1 MEAAGEP
8 LDESNADTDP
18 LAQFGRWFDDA
29 ASVTASPEAMAVASA
44 DPAGRPSV
52 RMLLLKSFGADG
64 FVFYTNYG
72 SRKGRELAEN
82 PYAALL
88 FHWEPLGRQV
98 RIEGPVAR
106 TGDDESD
113 AYFATRARGS
123 QLGARASRQS
133 RPVDDRRALDAQVEV
148 EAARFADAEV
158 QRPPWWGGIRV
169 TPSSYEFWQRR
180 EDRLHD
186 RLLYT
191 PSVPG
196 WRITR
201 LQP

>member
-1 MEAAGEP
+1 VEATGAP
-8 LDESNADTDP
+8 LDEATADPDP
-18 LAQFGRWFDDA
+18 LVQFGRWFEDA
-29 ASVTASPEAMAVASA
+29 GAVTAMPEAMAVATA
-44 DPAGRPSV
+44 EPDGRPSV
-52 RMLLLKSFGADG
+52 RMLLLKSFGPEG
-64 FVFYTNYG
+64 FAFYTNYE

-82 PYAALL
+82 PHAALL
-88 FHWEPLGRQV
+88 FHWEALGRQV
-98 RIEGPVAR
+98 RVEGPVERVA
-106 TGDDESD
+106 DEESD

-133 RPVDDRRALDAQVEV
+133 RPIGERRALDAHVDAVE
-148 EAARFADAEV
+148 ARFAGTEV
-158 QRPPWWGGIRV
+158 PRPPWWGGLRV
-169 TPSSYEFWQRR
+169 RPQSYEFWQHR

-191 PSVPG
+191 PADEG